1 MSIAILQAAGRRLLC
16 LMLAAAT
23 TSTAAQ
29 TPEPAWTVPAGSGWQ
44 RVHYD
49 PSNGLIVFSSR
60 QTLSGTLKLEWETRE
75 EEMFTNLVFR
85 PDAASRRRM
94 PFVANAYNQNPMD
107 ILLNQVNL
115 QANDN
120 PPPAAT
126 PPRQLLARYF
136 AGVPASVLQRPEG
149 RISRPATI
157 TVSRFGMSV
166 ECDRRYYYA
175 DTVAI
180 RPTARSHILSAGE
193 DGC

>member
-1 MSIAILQAAGRRLLC
+1 MSIAISQATGRRLLC

-23 TSTAAQ
+23 PFAAAQ
-29 TPEPAWTVPAGSGWQ
+29 TPEPAWTIPAGSGWQ

-49 PSNGLIVFSSR
+49 PSNGLIVFSGR

-75 EEMFTNLVFR
+75 DEVFTNLVFR

-94 PFVANAYNQNPMD
+94 PLVSDTYSQNPMD

-120 PPPAAT
+120 PPPAA
-126 PPRQLLARYF
+126 PQPRRLLARYF

-149 RISRPATI
+149 RINRPATI
-157 TVSRFGMSV
+157 TVSRFGTSV

-180 RPTARSHILSAGE
+180 RPGGRTRLTSAGE
-193 DGC
+193 NGC